1 VQPGTDLRTLQVGRP
16 VRVAM
21 QWSGRTSQPGCGNRQ
36 PVGAGSYTL
45 YASVSGHDGTAA
57 TFTLS

>member
-1 VQPGTDLRTLQVGRP
+1 
-16 VRVAM
+16 M
-21 QWSGRTSQPGCGNRQ
+21 QWSGLTSRPGCAGTRQ